1 MIDRLFYW
9 NGHKNFGDELSLY
22 LVQKISNQT
31 FRPAKLREKK
41 LVAIGSLLNYDV
53 LFSRSLVWGTGIL
66 RRDSIQIPKWKLF
79 PVNKFLLRC
88 VDGVE
93 KINCNCAKFFAVRG
107 PLTAREVSGAGFFCP
122 NIYGDPAV
130 TLPMFYKPLSS
141 RVYPIGLIL
150 HHSQE
155 GLFDRNLL
163 EDYGVKSISIL
174 REGDEEIERFVDEV
188 CSCERIFSTSLHG
201 VIVAQAYGIPVK
213 WITFDKLP
221 IHGDER
227 YKFYDYFLGVNQEIQ
242 EPLVLQSDVSALKV
256 LRNAYVKDVS
266 WKYACDG
273 LLDVFPIEMLK

>member
-1 MIDRLFYW
+1 M
-9 NGHKNFGDELSLY
+9 
-22 LVQKISNQT
+22 
-31 FRPAKLREKK
+31 
-41 LVAIGSLLNYDV
+41 
-53 LFSRSLVWGTGIL
+53 
-66 RRDSIQIPKWKLF
+66 
-79 PVNKFLLRC
+79 
-88 VDGVE
+88 
-93 KINCNCAKFFAVRG
+93 
-107 PLTAREVSGAGFFCP
+107 
-122 NIYGDPAV
+122 
-130 TLPMFYKPLSS
+130 
-141 RVYPIGLIL
+141 
-150 HHSQE
+150 
-155 GLFDRNLL
+155 
-163 EDYGVKSISIL
+163 
-174 REGDEEIERFVDEV
+174 